1 MSKPD
6 ELHLSLYSIGEQF
19 GTSLISSVSSIV
31 STTAELVKTV
41 ARVAEARC
49 SSNPIHKD
57 DVVE

>member
-1 MSKPD
+1 MPMPD

-31 STTAELVKTV
+31 STIAELVKTV
-41 ARVAEARC
+41 ARVAEVRC